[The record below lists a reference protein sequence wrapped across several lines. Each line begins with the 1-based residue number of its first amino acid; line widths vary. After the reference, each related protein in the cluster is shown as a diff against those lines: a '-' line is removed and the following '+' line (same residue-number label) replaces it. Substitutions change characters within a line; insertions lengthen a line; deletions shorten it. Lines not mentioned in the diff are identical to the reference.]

1 MRGDF
6 SRIRFNRLKGYTAVL
21 DQQGRVALDADA
33 NEQCFTDDYLRRTET
48 VDVIGEYGAPK
59 DDAGFEISI
68 VGDEIEIGPGRYYVD
83 GLLCEN
89 PTSLSYDDQPF
100 LLGADL
106 TAAKLLEELSAAGAN
121 SVVQLYL
128 ETWQRFVTALD
139 DPCLREPALGQADT
153 TGRLQ
158 TVWRVITSEVLP
170 EQKPSTDTPAGLSP
184 CCRAMYGVPTAQS
197 TGTMSAETSGSSAD
211 CGCQP
216 VAAAGYQGVE
226 NQLYRIEIHNGGA
239 DTEAT
244 FKWSRENGSV
254 VAAVTE
260 VAGSTVKVNS
270 LGRDANLGFQAQ
282 QWVELSDD
290 NDVFGVEANKPGGLY
305 LVKKIQTTDPSVTLA
320 GTVTPV
326 DPTRNAR
333 LRRWDQSGPAAGAN
347 GIPLAAGTWIELEN
361 GIQVSFTAGTYR
373 SGDYWTIPA
382 RTATGTIEWPPCGSD
397 GSPTQPPT
405 SIETHRAPLA
415 CIHWQPPSRPIRRL
429 AKKAEATASRALA
442 MGGAVA
448 VQSPLEGGGVTVEK
462 PLEGGG
468 VTVEKPLEGGGI
480 AVQNPLGRGGF
491 IAEDCRVLFEPLSIL
506 TAPVTP
512 QAIHVE
518 HVSWVNDDVTTLDR
532 LLADGLTVQ
541 LDQQPSSPISGANF
555 IVTVEPAVVPARED
569 GETHLIPLQPE
580 KGLPSTLLRSVTIV
594 DSIGVP
600 SAIVVD
606 GPTLSWQLP
615 FETGSYLQRLTIANL
630 DALILPGAT
639 AGLWA
644 RVRIRL
650 LGQMIFASGEAGS
663 LFLDGRA
670 FGTLAERADGE
681 ARIELQLPSGDGER
695 ASDLD
700 GWFYLA
706 PTLAV
711 DSLEVAYSELT
722 VIADSDESVTVEAP
736 GTKGKVS
743 PTATAYLNYPA
754 VAETSLALAL
764 TGEKGVGTVLSIPSS
779 VTIPVG
785 ERSVTFPITV
795 LSDPGQ
801 KVTLSFEIAA
811 TITPAAGPPSS
822 SSASF
827 KVTAGQ
833 QQERPKVKGTVK

>member
-59 DDAGFEISI
+59 DDAGFAISI
-68 VGDEIEIGPGRYYVD
+68 VGEEIEIGPGRYYVD

-100 LLGADL
+100 LLGTHP
-106 TAAKLLEELSAAGAN
+106 TATKLLEELSAAGAD

-139 DPCLREPALGQADT
+139 DPCLREPALGLADT

-158 TVWRVITSEVLP
+158 TVWRVVASEVLP
-170 EQKPSTDTPAGLSP
+170 EQKPSADAPAGLSP
-184 CCRAMYGVPTAQS
+184 CCQAMYGVPTVQS
-197 TGTMSAETSGSSAD
+197 TGTMNAEASGSAAD

-226 NQLYRIEIHNGGA
+226 NQLYRIEIHHGGA

-260 VAGSTVKVNS
+260 IAGSTVTVNS

-282 QWVELSDD
+282 QWAELSDD
-290 NDVFGVEANKPGGLY
+290 NDVFGVEPNQPGGLY
-305 LVKKIQTTDPSVTLA
+305 LVNKIQATDPSVTLA

-333 LRRWDQSGPAAGAN
+333 LRRWDQSGPAAGSN
-347 GIPLAAGTWIELEN
+347 GIPLAAGSWIVLEN
-361 GIQVSFTAGTYR
+361 GIQVSFTAGTYS

-382 RTATGTIEWPPCGSD
+382 RTATGTIEWPPCGSV
-397 GSPTQPPT
+397 GGASQPPT
-405 SIETHRAPLA
+405 SIETRRAPLA
-415 CIHWQPPSRPIRRL
+415 CIHWQPPSRPIRPP
-429 AKKAEATASRALA
+429 AKKAKETSRALA
-442 MGGAVA
+442 AKGVGIVA
-448 VQSPLEGGGVTVEK
+448 QSPLEGGGIAVEK

-468 VTVEKPLEGGGI
+468 VAVKNPLEGGGI
-480 AVQNPLGRGGF
+480 AKNPFGRGGF

-555 IVTVEPAVVPARED
+555 IVTVEPVVVPAQDD
-569 GETHLIPLQPE
+569 GETRFIPLQPE
-580 KGLPSTLLRSVTIV
+580 RGLLSTLLRSVTIV

-600 SAIVVD
+600 SAIMVD

-615 FETGSYLQRLTIANL
+615 YETDSYLQRLTIANL
-630 DALILPGAT
+630 NALILPGAT

-644 RVRIRL
+644 RVRVRL
-650 LGQMIFASGEAGS
+650 LGQMIFAAGEAGS

-681 ARIELQLPSGDGER
+681 ARIDLQLPSGDGER

-722 VIADSDESVTVEAP
+722 VVADSDESVTVEAP
-736 GTKGKVS
+736 GTKGKVN

-754 VAETSLALAL
+754 VAKTSLALAL
-764 TGEKGVGTVLSIPSS
+764 TGEKGVGTVVSIPSS
-779 VTIPVG
+779 VEIEVG

-801 KVTLSFEIAA
+801 KVTLPFKIGA
-811 TITPAAGPPSS
+811 TITPPAGSPSS
-822 SSASF
+822 SSAGF
-827 KVTAGQ
+827 TVIGGQ
-833 QQERPKVKGTVK
+833 QEERPKVKGTAK

>member
-1 MRGDF
+1 
-6 SRIRFNRLKGYTAVL
+6 
-21 DQQGRVALDADA
+21 
-33 NEQCFTDDYLRRTET
+33 
-48 VDVIGEYGAPK
+48 
-59 DDAGFEISI
+59 
-68 VGDEIEIGPGRYYVD
+68 
-83 GLLCEN
+83 
-89 PTSLSYDDQPF
+89 
-100 LLGADL
+100 
-106 TAAKLLEELSAAGAN
+106 
-121 SVVQLYL
+121 
-128 ETWQRFVTALD
+128 
-139 DPCLREPALGQADT
+139 
-153 TGRLQ
+153 
-158 TVWRVITSEVLP
+158 
-170 EQKPSTDTPAGLSP
+170 
-184 CCRAMYGVPTAQS
+184 
-197 TGTMSAETSGSSAD
+197 
-211 CGCQP
+211 
-216 VAAAGYQGVE
+216 
-226 NQLYRIEIHNGGA
+226 
-239 DTEAT
+239 
-244 FKWSRENGSV
+244 
-254 VAAVTE
+254 
-260 VAGSTVKVNS
+260 
-270 LGRDANLGFQAQ
+270 
-282 QWVELSDD
+282 
-290 NDVFGVEANKPGGLY
+290 
-305 LVKKIQTTDPSVTLA
+305 
-320 GTVTPV
+320 
-326 DPTRNAR
+326 
-333 LRRWDQSGPAAGAN
+333 
-347 GIPLAAGTWIELEN
+347 
-361 GIQVSFTAGTYR
+361 
-373 SGDYWTIPA
+373 
-382 RTATGTIEWPPCGSD
+382 
-397 GSPTQPPT
+397 
-405 SIETHRAPLA
+405 
-415 CIHWQPPSRPIRRL
+415 
-429 AKKAEATASRALA
+429 

-827 KVTAGQ
+827 KVTGGQ